1 MIPLYEAVNARTPN
15 LGFVGRLAQMHAELG
30 HEAEARRAFEKLATN
45 DFGDIPQDLTWL
57 LTVCYAAEVGASLR
71 DVQRAEHLYAL
82 LLPHVER
89 NIVVVNAACNGPVSR
104 PLGILATAL
113 GRFEEA
119 ERFFEHALDL
129 DRRLGARPLLA
140 RAQCDY
146 ARMLLARGSAGDRD
160 KALRLAGQ
168 AHATAG
174 ELGMK
179 LVAERALAL
188 RVEAQGLRGAGTKQT
203 VHAVANAVQE
213 RRPDLRSHAA
223 ADGTVTLMFSD
234 MEGFTRMT
242 ESLGDL
248 AAHRVVQEHNR
259 VVREQCAAHGGR
271 EVELRGDGF
280 LLAFPS
286 ARSAALC
293 AVALQRAFAAHNG
306 RDPEATI
313 RVRIGLHTGEAIR
326 DADKFFGKTVIQAFR
341 IADLAKGGEILTSSL
356 AKELLASA
364 GDLRFDAGR
373 EVELKGLAGPH
384 RVFALDWR

>member
-1 MIPLYEAVNARTPN
+1 
-15 LGFVGRLAQMHAELG
+15 
-30 HEAEARRAFEKLATN
+30 
-45 DFGDIPQDLTWL
+45 
-57 LTVCYAAEVGASLR
+57 
-71 DVQRAEHLYAL
+71 
-82 LLPHVER
+82 
-89 NIVVVNAACNGPVSR
+89 
-104 PLGILATAL
+104 
-113 GRFEEA
+113 
-119 ERFFEHALDL
+119 
-129 DRRLGARPLLA
+129 
-140 RAQCDY
+140 
-146 ARMLLARGSAGDRD
+146 MLLARGGAGDRE
-160 KALRLAGQ
+160 KALRLASQ
-168 AHATAG
+168 AQATAA

-188 RVEAQGLRGAGTKQT
+188 RVEAQGLRGTGSKQT
-203 VHAVANAVQE
+203 IHAVAIAVQE
-213 RRPDLRSHAA
+213 RRPDLASHPA

-293 AVALQRAFAAHNG
+293 ALALQRSFAAHSA
-306 RDPEATI
+306 REPEAPI

-326 DADKFFGKTVIQAFR
+326 DADQFFGKTVIQAFR
-341 IADLAKGGEILTSSL
+341 IADLASGGEILTSSL

-373 EVELKGLAGPH
+373 EVELKGLAGLH
-384 RVFALDWR
+384 RVYALDWR